1 MVQECKAQFVNKK
14 GDPYRLLEELT
25 DCIQKSVNAS
35 LDKTDDE
42 KNFQASVRERLG
54 ERLEQY
60 QCLDGNATQT
70 KSIENTTWTFEAKQ
84 YPIKV
89 LMDRPSVRIMV
100 VEGFISPEECK
111 LAEEKIITERV
122 NTDGLS
128 AKKGGMP
135 FPAKETDHLYNL
147 GNRIYSFAE
156 ETLKVQMGKGEDRE
170 DLFLLHYEPKS
181 ENPDHYEPHCDG
193 TCDGSRSEAGDR
205 IATMILYCV
214 VPEVGGA
221 THFSRAGSHIPGK
234 VGEALFYS
242 YGDPKT
248 GIRDT
253 GMTNHTGCPVI
264 EGEKK
269 VLTHKI
275 RLA

>member
-1 MVQECKAQFVNKK
+1 
-14 GDPYRLLEELT
+14 
-25 DCIQKSVNAS
+25 
-35 LDKTDDE
+35 
-42 KNFQASVRERLG
+42 
-54 ERLEQY
+54 
-60 QCLDGNATQT
+60 
-70 KSIENTTWTFEAKQ
+70 
-84 YPIKV
+84 
-89 LMDRPSVRIMV
+89 MDQPSVKIMV
-100 VEGFISPEECK
+100 VEQFISPQECR

-122 NTDGLS
+122 NTNGLS

-135 FPAKETDHLYNL
+135 FPAEETDHLYKL

-156 ETLKVQMGKGEDRE
+156 EMLKVDTKKGENRE

-193 TCDGSRSEAGDR
+193 TCDGSRVEEGDR

-221 THFSRAGSHIPGK
+221 THFSRTGSHIPGK

-242 YGDPKT
+242 YVDPKI

-269 VLTHKI
+269 ILTHKI
-275 RLA
+275 RLG